1 MAIDTEERT
10 NDSSKK
16 STTKSGNKKPIVII
30 LIVVGALAVLGVIG
44 SLITGHLAKK
54 GAESFLSGV
63 TGEKVK
69 LDTNKDGG
77 RVTVGDNNNK
87 TEFDTSESGSVS
99 LNSKFPKD
107 DVKIYPGARIKSSS
121 GSSSENG
128 GIFTNALLETKD
140 DKNKVLSFYED
151 FFKKENGWEQTYSSE
166 TNNGFVQSWTNKSKD
181 LSVALTIG
189 TDEKKLT
196 SIVLTVTIVKEN

>member
-10 NDSSKK
+10 NNSSKNS
-16 STTKSGNKKPIVII
+16 STRSGNKKPIIII
-30 LIVVGALAVLGVIG
+30 LIIVGVLAVLGIVS

-63 TGEKVK
+63 TGDKVK
-69 LDTNKDGG
+69 IDTNKDGG
-77 RVTVGDNNNK
+77 KVTVGDNDNK
-87 TEFDTSESGSVS
+87 TEFDTSGSGSVS

-107 DVKIYPGARIKSSS
+107 DVKIYPGARIKASS
-121 GSSSENG
+121 GSSSESG
-128 GIFTNALLETKD
+128 GILTNALLETKD
-140 DKNKVLSFYED
+140 DKNKVLNFYED
-151 FFKKENGWEQTYSSE
+151 FFNKEGGWEQTYSSE
-166 TNNGFVQSWTNKSKD
+166 TNDGFVQSWANKSKD